1 VSRKYFVGVDV
12 GGTNIKAALV
22 QNGKIKKRIK
32 LPTKVRSGF
41 NGSLSQIESAISVF
55 IEKAQAIGIGI
66 AGLIDSKKGIVR
78 FSPNLPGWKN
88 IKLSSILEEKFKRP
102 VKIINDVDAFCLGEW
117 RYGAAKG
124 YDNVF
129 LFTLGTGV
137 GGAAVCEGTPLFGA
151 HGFAGEFG
159 HSIIKFNGRKC
170 PCGNRGCLEQYVGAR
185 HIVALARSKI
195 KKTRSSLK
203 KYKKLTPHIIADEAK
218 RGDRVSIEVFK
229 KIGYYIGVG
238 VTNII
243 VLFDPDVIII
253 SGGVSRAG
261 KIIFE
266 PVRKTVAQRV
276 MGGKFRT
283 YKIIPPQLGDDAG
296 ILGAVYYAA

>member
-296 ILGAVYYAA
+296 ILGAVYYAV